1 MSLLSGTTLTGC
13 NSIPDFIPTGT
24 QTVFFQASAPSSW
37 TRVTNDNADN
47 RMLRVVSTGGG
58 TVGGSS
64 SPILN
69 NVVPAH
75 THSFTTGGISANHG
89 HTGTTNIQSNNHIH
103 FYNDPRLQFE
113 RENGGQVAA
122 TSTYGAGTSGIS
134 ENHVHGFG
142 TGGVSSNHSH
152 SGTTDNGSSG
162 TNWSPRYV
170 DMILCS
176 KN

>member
-13 NSIPDFIPTGT
+13 TSIPDFIPTGT
-24 QTVFFQASAPSSW
+24 QTVFFQSSAPSSW
-37 TRVTNDNADN
+37 TRITNDNANN

-69 NVVPAH
+69 NVVPSH
-75 THSFTTGGISANHG
+75 THSFTTGGISADHS
-89 HTGTTNIQSNNHIH
+89 HSGTTGGVSANHVH
-103 FYNDPRLQFE
+103 FHLRALYSFT
-113 RENGGQVAA
+113 RENGGRFTTTATFAA
-122 TSTYGAGTSGIS
+122 NTSGIS
-134 ENHVHGFG
+134 QNHVHGFG

-162 TNWSPRYV
+162 TNWAPRYV

-176 KN
+176 KD